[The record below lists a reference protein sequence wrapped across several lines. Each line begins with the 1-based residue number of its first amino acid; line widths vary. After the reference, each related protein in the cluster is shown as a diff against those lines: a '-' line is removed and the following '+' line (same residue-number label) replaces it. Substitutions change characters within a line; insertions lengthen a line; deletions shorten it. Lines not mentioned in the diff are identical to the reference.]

1 LPIARHGSRKTL
13 ARSGITDSKDE
24 KYMEELNLKL
34 RGMSC
39 ASCANSIEQAILSVP
54 GVIAGNVNFSSDR
67 ASVRYDPKQTNS
79 QIVTKAVE
87 DIGYEA
93 QIIPSDLAPEDD
105 TEILR
110 QRRQERDL
118 QRRVLIGATLS
129 VLLMLG
135 TLSHFNLRLPGV
147 LAALE
152 NPWVQLV
159 LATPVQ
165 FWVGREFHQSAWKAF
180 RHRTAD
186 MNTLISIGTNI
197 AFFYSLWITIN
208 PTYFTAQGLLAQVY
222 YEVSA
227 AIVTLTLLGRW
238 LENRAKGAT
247 STAIQA
253 LMGLQAKTARLI
265 RDNIEMDIPIG
276 EVALDDIVIVR
287 PGEKIPVDGRVLSG
301 YSTVDESMLTGESLP
316 VTKQVGD
323 EVVGATLNKM
333 GSFQFRATK
342 IGKDTALAQ
351 IVKLVQQA
359 QNSKAPIQ
367 KLADNIT
374 SWFVPVIIAI
384 AITTFVIWFLAIGNF
399 TLSIVTMVGVL
410 IIACPCALGLATPTS
425 VTVGIGKGAEHGI
438 LIKGAE
444 SLELARKIQTIVL
457 DKTGTITQGKPVVT
471 DTSSI
476 LDLVPNSPGVLAPL
490 TLWRSI
496 GALESNS
503 EHPLAEA
510 LLQYARDRSKDAQLP
525 TVDRFDA
532 IAGSG
537 VNGIVEGRQV
547 SIGTQ
552 RWFDEMGIDASAFQ
566 ADRAGWED
574 AGKTVVFV
582 AVDGDLQAAI
592 AVADTVKPTS
602 ARAIQTLQ
610 QMGIEVVMLTGDNQ
624 RTAQAIADRVGIK
637 RVLAEVRPDRKAATI
652 QTLQAKSK
660 KVVAMVG
667 DGINDAPALA
677 QADVGMAIGTGT
689 DVAIA
694 ASDITLISGDLQGI
708 VTAIRLS
715 RATMQNIHQNLFWAL
730 GYNVLGIPIAAGI
743 LFPITGWLLNP
754 AIAGAA
760 MAFSSISVVLNALR
774 LKGVKI

>member
-1 LPIARHGSRKTL
+1 
-13 ARSGITDSKDE
+13 
-24 KYMEELNLKL
+24 MEDLNLKL
-34 RGMSC
+34 QGMSC
-39 ASCANSIEQAILSVP
+39 ASCANSIEKAILNVP
-54 GVIAGNVNFSSDR
+54 GVVKGNVNFSTDR
-67 ASVRYDPKQTNS
+67 ATISYDSKQTN
-79 QIVTKAVE
+79 INIITKAVT

-93 QIIPSDLAPEDD
+93 QVIPADLTPEDD
-105 TEILR
+105 TETSR
-110 QRRQERDL
+110 QQRQERDL
-118 QRRVLIGATLS
+118 QRRVFIGATLS
-129 VLLMLG
+129 FLLVLG
-135 TLSHFNLRLPGV
+135 TLSHFNLKLPPF
-147 LAALE
+147 LSSLE
-152 NPWVQLV
+152 NPWVQLA
-159 LATPVQ
+159 LAAPVQ
-165 FWVGREFHQSAWKAF
+165 FWVGREFHRSAWKAF

-186 MNTLISIGTNI
+186 MNTLISLGTNI

-208 PTYFTAQGLLAQVY
+208 PNYFIAQGLSAEVY
-222 YEVSA
+222 YEASA
-227 AIVTLTLLGRW
+227 MIVTLTLLGRW

-247 STAIQA
+247 SSAIKA
-253 LMGLQAKTARLI
+253 LMGLQAKTARVV
-265 RDNIEMDIPIG
+265 RDSKEIDIPID
-276 EVALDDIVIVR
+276 EVILTDIVIVR
-287 PGEKIPVDGRVLSG
+287 PGEKIPVDGEVVSG
-301 YSTVDESMLTGESLP
+301 FSTVDESMLTGESFP

-374 SWFVPVIIAI
+374 SWFVPAIIAI
-384 AITTFVIWFLAIGNF
+384 AITTFVIWFLITGNF
-399 TLSIVTMVGVL
+399 TLSIVAMVSVL

-425 VTVGIGKGAEHGI
+425 VTVGIGKGAENGI

-444 SLELARKIQTIVL
+444 SLELARKIQTIVM

-471 DTSSI
+471 DIASVLDLAPDRPYI
-476 LDLVPNSPGVLAPL
+476 LDNL

-496 GALESNS
+496 GALENNS

-510 LLQYARDRSKDAQLP
+510 LFQSAHLQIKDSQLP
-525 TVDRFDA
+525 TVEKFEA

-537 VNGIVEGRQV
+537 IKGIVENQRIW
-547 SIGTQ
+547 IGTQ
-552 RWFDEMGIDASAFQ
+552 RWFDEMGINSAIFKVQ
-566 ADRAGWED
+566 KEGWED

-582 AVDGDLQAAI
+582 AIEGHLQAAI

-602 ARAIQTLQ
+602 AQAIQTLQ
-610 QMGIEVVMLTGDNQ
+610 KMGIEVVMLTGDNQ
-624 RTAQAIADRVGIK
+624 RTAKAIADRVGIK
-637 RVLAEVRPDRKAATI
+637 NVLAEVRPDRKAQTI
-652 QTLQAKSK
+652 HDLQTRSH

-715 RATMQNIHQNLFWAL
+715 RATMQNIQQNLFWAL
-730 GYNVLGIPIAAGI
+730 GYNVLGIPLAAGI

-774 LKGVKI
+774 LKNLKLT

>member
-1 LPIARHGSRKTL
+1 
-13 ARSGITDSKDE
+13 
-24 KYMEELNLKL
+24 MEDLNLKL
-34 RGMSC
+34 KGMSC
-39 ASCANSIEQAILSVP
+39 ASCANNIERAIRNVP
-54 GVIAGNVNFSSDR
+54 GVVEGNVNFSSDR
-67 ASVRYDPKQTNS
+67 ATVRYDPKQTN
-79 QIVTKAVE
+79 INIITKAVV
-87 DIGYEA
+87 DVGYEA
-93 QIIPSDLAPEDD
+93 QIIPADLGIEDD
-105 TEILR
+105 TGDKEQ
-110 QRRQERDL
+110 QREERNL
-118 QRRVLIGATLS
+118 QRRVLIGAILS
-129 VLLMLG
+129 ILLVIG
-135 TLSHFNLRLPGV
+135 SLSHFNLTLPSW
-147 LAALE
+147 LARLE
-152 NPWVQLV
+152 NPWLQLA
-159 LATPVQ
+159 LASPVQ
-165 FWVGREFHQSAWKAF
+165 FWVGREFQISAWKAF

-186 MNTLISIGTNI
+186 MNTLIALGTSI
-197 AFFYSLWITIN
+197 AFFYSLWVTLN
-208 PTYFTAQGLLAQVY
+208 PNYFTTQGLSAEVY
-222 YEVSA
+222 YEA
-227 AIVTLTLLGRW
+227 TAMIITLTLLGRW

-253 LMGLQAKTARLI
+253 LMGLQAKTARVV
-265 RDNIEMDIPIG
+265 RDGSELDIPIA
-276 EVALDDIVIVR
+276 EVALSDIVVVR
-287 PGEKIPVDGRVLSG
+287 PGEKIPVDGEVLSG
-301 YSTVDESMLTGESLP
+301 YSTVDESMLTGESFP

-374 SWFVPVIIAI
+374 GWFVPVILAI
-384 AITTFVIWFLAIGNF
+384 AITTFVVWFLAIGNF

-425 VTVGIGKGAEHGI
+425 VTVGIGKGAENGI

-444 SLELARKIQTIVL
+444 SLELARNIQTIVL

-471 DTSSI
+471 DTTSI
-476 LDLVPNSPGVLAPL
+476 LDLIPTRPNVLAPL

-510 LLQYARDRSKDAQLP
+510 LLQYAREQNKGLQLP
-525 TVDRFDA
+525 TVEQFEA

-537 VNGIVEGRQV
+537 VKGIVEQQQV
-547 SIGTQ
+547 LIGTQ
-552 RWFDEMGIDASAFQ
+552 RWFDEMNINSAIFQ
-566 ADRAGWED
+566 THKEGWED

-582 AVDGDLQAAI
+582 AIDGHLQVAI

-602 ARAIQTLQ
+602 AKAIQTLQ
-610 QMGIEVVMLTGDNQ
+610 RMGIEVVMLTGDNQ
-624 RTAQAIADRVGIK
+624 RTAKAIADRVGIK
-637 RVLAEVRPDRKAATI
+637 RVLAEVRPDQKAQTI
-652 QTLQAKSK
+652 QTLQLDEK

-694 ASDITLISGDLQGI
+694 ASDITLISGNLQGI

-715 RATMQNIHQNLFWAL
+715 RATMQNIQQNLFWAL
-730 GYNVLGIPIAAGI
+730 GYNVMGIPLAAGI

-774 LKGVKI
+774 LKGLKFS

>member
-1 LPIARHGSRKTL
+1 
-13 ARSGITDSKDE
+13 
-24 KYMEELNLKL
+24 MEDLNLKL
-34 RGMSC
+34 KGMSC
-39 ASCANSIEQAILSVP
+39 ASCANSIERALLNVP
-54 GVIAGNVNFSSDR
+54 GVVEGNVNFSSDR
-67 ASVRYDPKQTNS
+67 ATVRYDPKQTN
-79 QIVTKAVE
+79 INIITKAVV

-93 QIIPSDLAPEDD
+93 QVIPADLGIEDD
-105 TEILR
+105 AGNREQQLE
-110 QRRQERDL
+110 ERNL
-118 QRRVLIGATLS
+118 QRRVLVGAILSSLLVIGS
-129 VLLMLG
+129 
-135 TLSHFNLRLPGV
+135 LSHFSLTLPSS
-147 LAALE
+147 LAGLE
-152 NPWVQLV
+152 NPWVQLA
-159 LATPVQ
+159 LTSPVQ
-165 FWVGREFHQSAWKAF
+165 FWVGREFQQSAWKAF

-186 MNTLISIGTNI
+186 MNTLIALGTSI
-197 AFFYSLWITIN
+197 AFFYSLWVTID
-208 PTYFTAQGLLAQVY
+208 PSYFTTQGLLAEVY
-222 YEVSA
+222 YEA
-227 AIVTLTLLGRW
+227 TATIITLTLLGRW

-247 STAIQA
+247 STAITA
-253 LMGLQAKTARLI
+253 LMGLQAKTARVI
-265 RDNIEMDIPIG
+265 RDNAEIDIPIA
-276 EVALDDIVIVR
+276 EVALADIVMVR
-287 PGEKIPVDGRVLSG
+287 PGEKIPVDGEVVSG
-301 YSTVDESMLTGESLP
+301 YSTVDESMLTGESFP
-316 VTKQVGD
+316 VTKQIGD
-323 EVVGATLNKM
+323 EVVGATLNKT
-333 GSFQFRATK
+333 GSFRFRATK

-367 KLADNIT
+367 RLADNIT

-384 AITTFVIWFLAIGNF
+384 AITTFVVWFLAIGNF
-399 TLSIVTMVGVL
+399 TLSIVTTVGVL

-425 VTVGIGKGAEHGI
+425 VTVGIGKGAEQGI
-438 LIKGAE
+438 LIKAAE

-471 DTSSI
+471 DTSSV
-476 LDLVPNSPGVLAPL
+476 LDLIPSSPGVLDPL

-510 LLQYARDRSKDAQLP
+510 LLQYARDRTKDAQLP
-525 TVDRFDA
+525 IVEQFEA

-537 VNGIVEGRQV
+537 VKGIVEGRQV
-547 SIGTQ
+547 WIGTQ
-552 RWFDEMGIDASAFQ
+552 RWFDEMNIDSSVFLAQKSEL
-566 ADRAGWED
+566 ED

-582 AVDGDLQAAI
+582 AVEGHLQAAI
-592 AVADTVKPTS
+592 AVADTVKSTS
-602 ARAIQTLQ
+602 ARAIRTLQ
-610 QMGIEVVMLTGDNQ
+610 KMGLEVVMLTGDNQ
-624 RTAQAIADRVGIK
+624 RTANAIAERVGIK
-637 RVLAEVRPDRKAATI
+637 RVLAEVRPDQKVQMI
-652 QTLQAKSK
+652 QTLQIDEK

-694 ASDITLISGDLQGI
+694 ASDITLISGDLQGV

-715 RATMQNIHQNLFWAL
+715 RATMQNIQQNLFWAFA
-730 GYNVLGIPIAAGI
+730 YNVLGIPIAAGV

>member
-1 LPIARHGSRKTL
+1 
-13 ARSGITDSKDE
+13 
-24 KYMEELNLKL
+24 MEELNLKL

-39 ASCANSIEQAILSVP
+39 ASCANSIEQAIRSVP
-54 GVIAGNVNFSSDR
+54 GVVEGNVNFSSDR
-67 ASVRYDPKQTNS
+67 ATVRYDPKQTNLN
-79 QIVTKAVE
+79 IITKAVV

-93 QIIPSDLAPEDD
+93 QIIPADLGIEDD
-105 TEILR
+105 TGNREQ
-110 QRRQERDL
+110 QREERNL
-118 QRRVLIGATLS
+118 QRRVLVGAILSILLVIGS
-129 VLLMLG
+129 
-135 TLSHFNLRLPGV
+135 LSHFNLTLPSW
-147 LAALE
+147 LAGLE
-152 NPWVQLV
+152 NPWVQLA
-159 LATPVQ
+159 LASPVQ
-165 FWVGREFHQSAWKAF
+165 FWVGREFQISAWKAF

-186 MNTLISIGTNI
+186 MNTLIALGTSI
-197 AFFYSLWITIN
+197 AFFYSLWVTLN
-208 PTYFTAQGLLAQVY
+208 PSYFTTQGLSAEVY
-222 YEVSA
+222 YEA
-227 AIVTLTLLGRW
+227 TAMIITLTLLGRW

-247 STAIQA
+247 SSAIQA
-253 LMGLQAKTARLI
+253 LMGLQAKTARVV
-265 RDNIEMDIPIG
+265 RDGRELDIPIA
-276 EVALDDIVIVR
+276 EVALSDIVVVR
-287 PGEKIPVDGRVLSG
+287 PGEKIPVDGEVVSG
-301 YSTVDESMLTGESLP
+301 YSTVDESMLTGESFP

-374 SWFVPVIIAI
+374 GWFVPAILAI
-384 AITTFVIWFLAIGNF
+384 AVVTFVIWFLTIGNF

-425 VTVGIGKGAEHGI
+425 VTVGIGKGAENGI

-444 SLELARKIQTIVL
+444 SLELARQIHTIVL

-471 DTSSI
+471 DTTSI
-476 LDLVPNSPGVLAPL
+476 LDLVPSSPDVVDPL

-510 LLQYARDRSKDAQLP
+510 LLQYARDRIKDAQLP
-525 TVDRFDA
+525 TVEHFEA

-537 VNGIVEGRQV
+537 VKGIVEGRQI

-552 RWFDEMGIDASAFQ
+552 RWFDEMGLDSSAFQ
-566 ADRAGWED
+566 AEQQALEN

-582 AVDGDLQAAI
+582 AVDGHLQAAI
-592 AVADTVKPTS
+592 AIADTIKPTS
-602 ARAIQTLQ
+602 AKAIQTLQ
-610 QMGIEVVMLTGDNQ
+610 KMGIEVVMLTGDNQ
-624 RTAQAIADRVGIK
+624 RTAKAIGDRVGIT
-637 RVLAEVRPDRKAATI
+637 RVLAEVRPDQKAQTI
-652 QTLQAKSK
+652 QALQVKEK

-715 RATMQNIHQNLFWAL
+715 RATMQNIQQNLFWAL
-730 GYNVLGIPIAAGI
+730 GYNVLGIPIAAGV
-743 LFPITGWLLNP
+743 LFPLTGWLLNP
-754 AIAGAA
+754 AIASAA